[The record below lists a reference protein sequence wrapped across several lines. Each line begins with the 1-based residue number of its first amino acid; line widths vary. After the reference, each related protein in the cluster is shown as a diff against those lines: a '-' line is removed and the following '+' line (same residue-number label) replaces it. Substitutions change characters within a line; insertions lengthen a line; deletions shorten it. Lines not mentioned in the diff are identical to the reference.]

1 MVGNYFA
8 KGDTQVFQTIK
19 FDFQTPTK
27 EDKSIIQFIQH
38 VEKQKAIAW
47 RTWEAA
53 LPEAQGQSGSD
64 KADLTPQPS
73 SLAGEGQGSR
83 EAEENSYSVLS
94 PQSSA
99 LSPLSL
105 TTEAR

>member
-38 VEKQKAIAW
+38 VEKQKEIAW
-47 RTWEAA
+47 GTWEAT
-53 LPEAQGQSGSD
+53 LPEAQGQFASD
-64 KADLTPQPS
+64 KADLTPQPP
-73 SLAGEGQGSR
+73 SLTGEGQGSR

-94 PQSSA
+94 TPTA
-99 LSPLSL
+99 SL